1 VAQTDIVN
9 RVAEVDI
16 EIRKEIK
23 YRRSWQLGLNREKA
37 QMGQE
42 LDVIETWYGDESLV
56 QKINLKI
63 KYS

>member
-37 QMGQE
+37 QMG
-42 LDVIETWYGDESLV
+42 
-56 QKINLKI
+56 
-63 KYS
+63 